1 MLLDFQSTKN
11 RTIINFIKEGY
22 SDLCVL
28 GRYRYNAAKEELRK
42 HIHKGMIEICYCAK
56 GRQLFMV
63 NHKQYFVK
71 GGDVFIHFPDEVHS
85 SGGMP
90 EEKGCL
96 YWLKIK
102 TSSGAKGKGQRN
114 CPNLDYLLEKIIK
127 KKSRH
132 FHGGPDLQKILE
144 SIFES
149 QQSADSKEIRRI
161 RLELQIG
168 SFLLKLL
175 EKINNDTHQAVDGR
189 LQDLLH
195 YITINLS
202 EQLNIS
208 TLARKVNLS
217 QSRFKNWFREQTG
230 FTPGDYIQ
238 RQRIDAAIKM
248 MRQQP
253 GTSLT
258 DIAYHFNFSTPQYF
272 ATVMKKYTGKT
283 PSKIRDL

>member
-22 SDLCVL
+22 ADLCVL
-28 GRYRYNAAKEELRK
+28 GRYRYNAANEELSE
-42 HIHKGMIEICYCAK
+42 HVHTGMIEICFCAK

-96 YWLKIK
+96 YWLIIR
-102 TSSGAKGKGQRN
+102 TNADTKGKGKRN
-114 CPNLDYLLEKIIK
+114 CPNLDYLLGQIIK
-127 KKSRH
+127 KRIRH
-132 FHGGPDLQKILE
+132 FHGGKDLQQMLE
-144 SIFES
+144 AVFES
-149 QQSADSKEIRRI
+149 QQSHAPKAMRHVRI
-161 RLELQIG
+161 ELQIG
-168 SFLLKLL
+168 AFLLKLL
-175 EKINNDTHQAVDGR
+175 ENINSGNQQKADGR
-189 LQDLLH
+189 LYELLH
-195 YITINLS
+195 HIDAHLSDPLSIT
-202 EQLNIS
+202 
-208 TLARKVNLS
+208 TLAGQVNLS

-238 RQRIDAAIKM
+238 RQRIEAAVKM
-248 MRQQP
+248 IRQQP
-253 GTSLT
+253 GTAVA

-272 ATVMKKYTGKT
+272 STVMKKYTGKT
-283 PSKIRDL
+283 PSQIRD